1 MRYPISGVATQA
13 IPPNTSTGATGVT
26 TLLSITSGR
35 TFWLRGLYIARQAT
49 EGPVEIYDATAQTTA
64 TGQTLKLSIPV
75 ATGYSALD
83 VARTIEFASPGVKF
97 SNNYILARMS
107 ASGSIGIGQ
116 LAVFGT
122 EE

>member
-1 MRYPISGVATQA
+1 MRYPVSGTCTQA
-13 IPPNTSTGATGVT
+13 VPPNTSTGATGVT

-35 TFWLRGLYIARQAT
+35 TFWLRGLYITRQAT

-64 TGQTLKLSIPV
+64 TSQTLRLSVPV
-75 ATGYSALD
+75 ATGYTARD
-83 VARTIEFASPGVKF
+83 VAATIEFASPGIKF
-97 SNNYILARMS
+97 SNSYVLARMS

-116 LAVFGT
+116 LAVFGI